1 MCCSSVLIAPL
12 LTRLLSVLAAQSKV
26 EFSLRAEPGVSSKDR
41 KGSAAK
47 KAEAGEEPT
56 KGGALR
62 LRDLQKGQKVKG
74 FVRAITDFG
83 VFVQIEGS
91 DVSGLA
97 HKSQVSS
104 PAAVVSYGADA
115 FTALGQQVCGR
126 AQGVCRW

>member
-1 MCCSSVLIAPL
+1 
-12 LTRLLSVLAAQSKV
+12 
-26 EFSLRAEPGVSSKDR
+26 VSSKDR

-47 KAEAGEEPT
+47 KAEAGEQPA
-56 KGGALR
+56 KDGALR

-104 PAAVVSYGADA
+104 KGCSDSW
-115 FTALGQQVCGR
+115 R
-126 AQGVCRW
+126 R